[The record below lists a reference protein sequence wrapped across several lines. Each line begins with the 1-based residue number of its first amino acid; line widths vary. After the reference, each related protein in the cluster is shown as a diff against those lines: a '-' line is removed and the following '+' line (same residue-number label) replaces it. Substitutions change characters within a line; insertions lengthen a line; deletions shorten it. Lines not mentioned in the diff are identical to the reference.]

1 LLQDASSIRLRY
13 SEISERDAT
22 ILRAVAGVLQELTG
36 DEIVAAEPLLVGRKF
51 VALVMET
58 PGWVRRTTRLSPPA
72 RKVRDLAMSA
82 HDPNK
87 FMLDDIPSLV
97 GSAGQSEQV
106 ASVLKDGLREISSA
120 YPDMLAALEK
130 ELLRE
135 LRVQGK
141 QGLANLRAR
150 AERVTGITGNFR
162 LDAFATR
169 LTSYDGSIDVL
180 EGLASLAANK
190 PPRDWVDRD
199 VDAARI
205 ELAALARDFLRAE
218 GLAHVAG
225 REQSR
230 FALAIF
236 MSDPRSAG
244 VIKPEVELDAGDL
257 VEARAIASRLRE
269 EITDGV
275 SWDVAIAAAA
285 ELASL
290 LAHEQM
296 KRTGEQ
302 QAKSPIVSAGGV

>member
-1 LLQDASSIRLRY
+1 M
-13 SEISERDAT
+13 
-22 ILRAVAGVLQELTG
+22 
-36 DEIVAAEPLLVGRKF
+36 AAEPLLVGRKL
-51 VALVMET
+51 VSLVMET
-58 PGWVRRTTRLSPPA
+58 PGWVRRTARLSPSA
-72 RKVRDLAMSA
+72 RKVRDLAMTA

-97 GSAGQSEQV
+97 SSAGKPEQV
-106 ASVLKDGLREISSA
+106 ARILKEGLNEISEA
-120 YPDMLAALEK
+120 YPEMLASLEK
-130 ELLRE
+130 DLLRE

-169 LTSYDGSIDVL
+169 LSSFDGSMDVL

-236 MSDPRSAG
+236 MSDPKGAG
-244 VIKPEVELDAGDL
+244 VLRPEVELDAGELDQ
-257 VEARAIASRLRE
+257 ARAIANSLRE
-269 EITDGV
+269 RISAGV
-275 SWDVAIAAAA
+275 SRDVAIAAAA

-290 LAHEQM
+290 LAQED
-296 KRTGEQ
+296 KVAEPESS
-302 QAKSPIVSAGGV
+302 SPIVATGGVS